1 MNKQN
6 LWFLTLFS
14 LILILGIYY
23 ITLPSDVFNNEDT
36 KEVSSKVDIDVSEED
51 KLISL
56 RVERDERV
64 NTVMSELQ
72 DKIINSNNSEE
83 KNNYFDELQK
93 INLSKGKETYLE
105 DKIQSKLNVNSLVE
119 ITGDNIT
126 VTIAALEHN
135 TSLVSEIM
143 KCVQEEFE
151 EDKNIVIKF
160 TS

>member
-1 MNKQN
+1 MNRKN
-6 LWFLTLFS
+6 LWFLTVFS
-14 LILILGIYY
+14 LILILGVYY
-23 ITLPSDVFNNEDT
+23 ITLPSELFNAEKT
-36 KEVSSKVDIDVSEED
+36 KEVSSKVDVNVSEED

-83 KNNYFDELQK
+83 KSTYFDELQK

-105 DKIQSKLNVNSLVE
+105 DKLLSKLNINSLVE

-135 TSLVSEIM
+135 TSIVSEIM

-151 EDKNIVIKF
+151 DDKNIVIKF

>member
-1 MNKQN
+1 MNKKN

-14 LILILGIYY
+14 LILVLGIYY
-23 ITLPSDVFNNEDT
+23 ITLPSELFNSNVQ
-36 KEVSSKVDIDVSEED
+36 EVSSKVDIDVTSSD
-51 KLISL
+51 KLIAL

-83 KNNYFDELQK
+83 KNNYFNELQTL
-93 INLSKGKETYLE
+93 NLSKGKETYLE
-105 DKIQSKLNVNSLVE
+105 DKLLKELNVNSLVE

-126 VTIAALEHN
+126 ITIAALEHN
-135 TSLVSEIM
+135 TSVVSDIM
-143 KCVQEEFE
+143 KCVQEEFD
-151 EDKNIVIKF
+151 EDKNIIVKF

>member
-1 MNKQN
+1 M
-6 LWFLTLFS
+6 
-14 LILILGIYY
+14 YY
-23 ITLPSDVFNNEDT
+23 ITLPSELFNAEKT
-36 KEVSSKVDIDVSEED
+36 KEVSSKVDVNVSEED

-83 KNNYFDELQK
+83 KNTYFDELQK

-105 DKIQSKLNVNSLVE
+105 DKLLSKLNINSLVE

-135 TSLVSEIM
+135 TSIVSEIM

-151 EDKNIVIKF
+151 DDKNIVIKF